1 MPKAQ
6 PNNGMHPRTCHKVFA
21 TTPARKYFMPRSGWS
36 SALDRQIIMKSIII
50 YFTALSLSLLG
61 CNNINSQNVQISNNE
76 NKLSLKYSVQMNGSG
91 SQIKL
96 NIENGLEYA
105 IYTKERIR
113 DDDLSF
119 VGSSNGADVLL
130 NGTCVLIIPYQILPN
145 NRMHPRPWHKVYC
158 YDASPQKLYAMV
170 RLILGVGLLNSPE
183 RQGAF

>member
-1 MPKAQ
+1 
-6 PNNGMHPRTCHKVFA
+6 
-21 TTPARKYFMPRSGWS
+21 
-36 SALDRQIIMKSIII
+36 
-50 YFTALSLSLLG
+50 
-61 CNNINSQNVQISNNE
+61 
-76 NKLSLKYSVQMNGSG
+76 MNGSG

-145 NRMHPRPWHKVYC
+145 NRMHPRP
-158 YDASPQKLYAMV
+158 
-170 RLILGVGLLNSPE
+170 
-183 RQGAF
+183 